1 MKQIFYSSLI
11 IFGVV
16 FNAEK
21 QELIKNNYGSSV
33 FLNRGDIQNSPNL
46 DRAKGYLLK
55 GEVKAAVSNYGQFMG
70 WGFQPNGLWGQYSYI
85 PDLSFVAGVPGH
97 AYSSAWTTSSE
108 DAWMKETYTNSFEL
122 GESFIEVCDE

>member
-21 QELIKNNYGSSV
+21 QELIKNNYESSV

-70 WGFQPNGLWGQYSYI
+70 WGFQPNGL
-85 PDLSFVAGVPGH
+85 
-97 AYSSAWTTSSE
+97 
-108 DAWMKETYTNSFEL
+108 
-122 GESFIEVCDE
+122 